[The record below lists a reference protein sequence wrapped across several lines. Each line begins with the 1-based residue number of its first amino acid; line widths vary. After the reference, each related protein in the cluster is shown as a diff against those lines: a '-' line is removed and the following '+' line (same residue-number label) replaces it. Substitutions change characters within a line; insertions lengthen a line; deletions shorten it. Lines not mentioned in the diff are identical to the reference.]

1 MKSSKKSKIEQKPVT
16 NTSQIISQPIEQEV
30 QNCYLDYA
38 MSVIVSRAL
47 PDVRDG
53 LKPVHRRILYA
64 MWRMGLKSNV
74 KYRKSATVV
83 GEVLG
88 KFHPHGDL
96 AVYESMV
103 RLAQDFSLRY
113 PLVDGQ
119 GNFGSIDGDA
129 AAAHRYTEAR
139 LSAMAEEMLA
149 DIDKEVVPFIPN
161 YDGTINEPTVLP
173 AKLPNLLLNGAL
185 GIAVGMATNIP
196 PHNLTE
202 LGETIIHLIEHP
214 SAEIEDL
221 IDILKG
227 PDFPTGALIFNPNQ
241 IKEAYTLGKGPI
253 VMRAKTDIVEASSG
267 SFQIIVTE
275 IPFQVNKSVLIEKI
289 ADLVKDKKIEDI
301 RDLRDESDRDGIRI
315 VIELKK
321 HTYPQKVLNQL
332 FKLTDLQTTFHVN
345 MVALL
350 DGLQPRL
357 LDLKSIL
364 EEFVKHRQVVVRKR
378 TEFDLARTRERIHIL
393 KGLKIAVDYIEEII
407 RLIKKSKDREDA
419 KLGLMKRYKLSEV
432 QANAIL
438 DMRLHQLANL
448 ERMKIEEELKEKLK
462 LEKELMTI
470 LEQPK
475 KVLQIIKEEIRYL
488 IDKYGDARR
497 TQIVTQSLNDF
508 KQEDLIPNEP
518 TLVLITQDGYI
529 KRLSPSAFKTQT
541 RGGKGVTGL
550 EAKEE
555 DIVEHLISATTHT
568 DLLFF
573 TTKGRVFQIKA
584 YDVPESTRTAKGR
597 ALVNFLELGDQ
608 EKVAA
613 ILPLSKNKSAAKFL
627 AMVTS
632 GGLIKKTTL
641 EDFANVRRSGLIAI
655 KLKGDDNLE
664 WVKQTSGQD
673 EIILMTSQGKAIRF
687 SEKNLRSMGRT
698 AAGVRGIRLSANDRV
713 IGMDILDSQKIKSTT
728 PKLLVVMNNGF
739 GKMTDFKDY
748 RVQQRGGTGIKT
760 AKITDRTGALIAAL
774 VVDDKNLPEYA
785 TGDLLIVSQSGQVI
799 RLPIKSIKTAGRA
812 TQGVKLMRFKNE
824 QDKIASVTLI

>member
-1 MKSSKKSKIEQKPVT
+1 MLFRS
-16 NTSQIISQPIEQEV
+16 
-30 QNCYLDYA
+30 
-38 MSVIVSRAL
+38 
-47 PDVRDG
+47 
-53 LKPVHRRILYA
+53 
-64 MWRMGLKSNV
+64 
-74 KYRKSATVV
+74 
-83 GEVLG
+83 EVLC

-96 AVYESMV
+96 AVYDAMV
-103 RLAQDFSLRY
+103 RIAQDFSLRY

-139 LSAMAEEMLA
+139 LSTIAEEMLV
-149 DIDKEVVPFIPN
+149 DIDKEVVPFVPN

-173 AKLPNLLLNGAL
+173 AKMPQLLLNGAL

-196 PHNLTE
+196 PHNLTD
-202 LGETIIHLIEHP
+202 LGEAIIYLIEHP
-214 SAEIEDL
+214 NTEIENL
-221 IDILKG
+221 INILKG

-241 IKEAYTLGKGPI
+241 IKEAYILGKGSI
-253 VMRAKTDIVEASSG
+253 VMRAKTDIIESSTG

-275 IPFQVNKSVLIEKI
+275 IPFQVNKAMLIEKI
-289 ADLVKDKKIEDI
+289 AELVKDKKIEDI
-301 RDLRDESDRDGIRI
+301 RDLRDESNREGIRI

-364 EEFVKHRQVVVRKR
+364 EEFVKHRQTVVRKR

-419 KLGLMKRYKLSEV
+419 KLNLMKRYKLSEI

-448 ERMKIEEELKEKLK
+448 ERARIEDELKEKLK
-462 LEKELMTI
+462 LEKDLMAI

-475 KVLQIIKEEIRYL
+475 KVLQIIKDEIRYL
-488 IDKYGDARR
+488 IEKYGDVRR
-497 TQIVTQSLNDF
+497 TQIVTHSIDDF

-529 KRLSPSAFKTQT
+529 KRLSPSSFKTQT
-541 RGGKGVTGL
+541 RGGKGVAGL

-573 TTKGRVFQIKA
+573 TTKGRVFQMKA

-613 ILPLSKNKSAAKFL
+613 ILPLSSDKSAAKFL

-632 GGLIKKTTL
+632 GGLIKKTAL

-655 KLKGDDNLE
+655 KLKGDDNLQ

-673 EIILMTSQGKAIRF
+673 EIILMTSHGKAIRF
-687 SEKNLRSMGRT
+687 SEKNLRPMGRT
-698 AAGVRGIRLSANDRV
+698 AAGVRGIKLSGGDLV
-713 IGMDILDSQKIKSTT
+713 IGMDVLNLQKIKNTN
-728 PKLLVVMNNGF
+728 PKLLVAMNNGF
-739 GKMTDFKDY
+739 GKMTELTDY

-760 AKITDRTGALIAAL
+760 AKITDRTGVLIAAL
-774 VVDDKNLPEYA
+774 IVDDKNLSEYS
-785 TGDLLIVSQSGQVI
+785 TGDLLIVSQLGQVI
-799 RLPIKSIKTAGRA
+799 RLPVKSIKTAGRA
-812 TQGVKLMRFKNE
+812 TQGVRLMRFKND

>member
-1 MKSSKKSKIEQKPVT
+1 MKQNKKPKIVEPVG
-16 NTSQIISQPIEQEV
+16 NASQIISRPIEQEV

-64 MWRMGLKSNV
+64 MWRMGLKHNV
-74 KYRKSATVV
+74 KYRKSALVV

-88 KFHPHGDL
+88 KFHPHGDI
-96 AVYESMV
+96 AIYDSMV
-103 RLAQDFSLRY
+103 RIAQDFSLRY

-139 LSAMAEEMLA
+139 LSVIADEMLT
-149 DIDKEVVPFIPN
+149 DIDKEVVPFVPN
-161 YDGTINEPTVLP
+161 YDGTITEPTVLP
-173 AKLPNLLLNGAL
+173 AKLPNLLLNGAM

-202 LGETIIHLIEHP
+202 LGEAIIHLIEHP
-214 SAEIEDL
+214 GAAIEDL

-227 PDFPTGALIFNPNQ
+227 PDFPTGALIFNPLQ

-253 VMRAKTDIVEASSG
+253 VMRAKTDIIESSNG

-275 IPFQVNKSVLIEKI
+275 IPFQVNKAVLIEKI

-301 RDLRDESDRDGIRI
+301 RDLRDESDREGIRI

-364 EEFVKHRQVVVRKR
+364 EEFIKHRQTVVRKR

-419 KLGLMKRYKLSEV
+419 KLNLMKRYRLSEI

-448 ERMKIEEELKEKLK
+448 ERMKIEDELKEKSK
-462 LEKELMTI
+462 LEKELMII
-470 LEQPK
+470 LGQPK
-475 KVLQIIKEEIRYL
+475 KVLQIIKEEVRYL

-518 TLVLITQDGYI
+518 ILILSTQDGYI
-529 KRLSPSAFKTQT
+529 KRLSPTAFKTQI

-555 DIVEHLISATTHT
+555 DMVEHLISATTHT

-613 ILPLSKNKSAAKFL
+613 ILPLLEDRSAAKFL

-632 GGLIKKTTL
+632 GGLIKKTAI
-641 EDFANVRRSGLIAI
+641 EDFVSVRRSGLIAI
-655 KLKGDDNLE
+655 KLKGNDNLK
-664 WVKQTSGQD
+664 WVKLTSGQD

-698 AAGVRGIRLSANDRV
+698 AAGVRGIRLSGNDLV
-713 IGMDILDSQKIKSTT
+713 IGMDILDLQKIKSAT

-739 GKMTDFKDY
+739 GKMTELKDY

-760 AKITDRTGALIAAL
+760 ARITDRTGALIAAL
-774 VVDDKNLPEYA
+774 IVDDKNLSEYA
-785 TGDLLIVSQSGQVI
+785 TGDLLIMSQSGQVI
-799 RLPIKSIKTAGRA
+799 RLPIKSIKTASRA
-812 TQGVKLMRFKNE
+812 TQGVKLMRFKNDH
-824 QDKIASVTLI
+824 DKIASVTLI